1 MTQPLAGTRHWYN
14 VSVKWRLAQMN
25 AISQISSDIT
35 AAVAMDLAME
45 LHNRSTVWNRHG
57 IDPLHGEAML
67 LDPFFKKMV
76 ESAKKEWQAVTNTKQ
91 RIRLKA
97 QLAVEDSIAD
107 LYKLACDINS
117 PGAARVSAFKELV
130 NLSGTAVQQE
140 GGGGVAGPSV
150 NIYLNGDSAPA
161 VTIAAGKSNG
171 HLMENEDADLIDV
184 TPSNVADGPA
194 WGE

>member
-1 MTQPLAGTRHWYN
+1 
-14 VSVKWRLAQMN
+14 MN

-45 LHNRSTVWNRHG
+45 LHDRADVWNRHS
-57 IDPLHGEAML
+57 IDPLQGEAML
-67 LDPFFKKMV
+67 LDPFFKRMV
-76 ESAKKEWQAVTNTKQ
+76 DNARKEWESVTNTKQ

-140 GGGGVAGPSV
+140 GGGAAAGPSV

-161 VTIAAGKSNG
+161 VTIAAGGPGGPSRSDFP
-171 HLMENEDADLIDV
+171 EIEETEIIDV
-184 TPSNVADGPA
+184 TPSNAAGPS
-194 WGE
+194 WGI